1 METSTDPRWVPWPT
15 FIHVINLT
23 ELVMWYYYRPQTK
36 LREDNVF
43 TPVCQSFCSQGGW
56 CTPPRQT
63 PPTGQTPPPRGNT
76 PLEVATEVGRGGMH
90 PTGMHSCW
98 SILQYKCVTQMGAS
112 NPEGTGVLFCKMF
125 AKNCMKMKEIRSR
138 EYISLAPL
146 PVSAKVIGLH
156 KSSEL

>member
-1 METSTDPRWVPWPT
+1 METSTDPRWVPWLT

-23 ELVMWYYYRPQTK
+23 ELVVWYYCRPQTR
-36 LREDNVF
+36 LREGNYF
-43 TPVCQSFCSQGGW
+43 TPVCQSFCSRGWWW

-63 PPTGQTPPPRGNT
+63 PPTGQTHPPGANWS
-76 PLEVATEVGRGGMH
+76 GDGMH
-90 PTGMHSCW
+90 PTGIHSCW

-125 AKNCMKMKEIRSR
+125 AKNCMKMKEIRSE

-146 PVSAKVIGLH
+146 PRIRQSNRPA
-156 KSSEL
+156 